1 MVRMPVNASSVP
13 VSRWRTLI
21 VEVFRFLSVGGIAYI
36 VDVGVSNLL
45 VYGFFG
51 LPALMSGSP
60 LKAKIIS
67 TILSII
73 VAWLGNKLWTYGDRD
88 SGSNLRGFVMFIV
101 VNAIGMVIAVAPLG
115 FTWYILGLRDPISYN
130 ISTNIIGIG
139 LAMIFRFY
147 AYRTWVFK
155 NVTETEVVVPL
166 AEDEAVAGGG
176 DVPMA
181 ANDGEAP
188 AGEAAAVVGEDGA
201 PAREDGAFTGE
212 GVAFTGEGNAP
223 KEQAR

>member
-1 MVRMPVNASSVP
+1 MPVNATSVP

-21 VEVFRFLSVGGIAYI
+21 VEVFRFLSVGGVAYI

-51 LPALMSGSP
+51 IPALMPGSP

-67 TILSII
+67 TVLSII

-88 SGSNLRGFVMFIV
+88 SGSNVRGFVMFVV

-115 FTWYILGLRDPISYN
+115 FTWYVLGLRDPVSYN
-130 ISTNIIGIG
+130 LSTNVIGIG
-139 LAMIFRFY
+139 LAMVFRFY

-155 NVTETEVVVPL
+155 EISETEVVVPM
-166 AEDEAVAGGG
+166 EDDDVA
-176 DVPMA
+176 A
-181 ANDGEAP
+181 S
-188 AGEAAAVVGEDGA
+188 
-201 PAREDGAFTGE
+201 R
-212 GVAFTGEGNAP
+212 
-223 KEQAR
+223 KR

>member
-1 MVRMPVNASSVP
+1 MRATGGHAGRMMVRMPLTATSVP
-13 VSRWRTLI
+13 VSRWRTLA
-21 VEVFRFLSVGGIAYI
+21 VEVFRFLSVGGFAYI

-51 LPALMSGSP
+51 VPALMPGSP

-67 TILSII
+67 TVLSVI

-88 SGSNLRGFVMFIV
+88 SGSNVRGFIMFVV
-101 VNAIGMVIAVAPLG
+101 VNAIGMVIAVVPLG

-130 ISTNIIGIG
+130 LSTNVIGIG

-155 NVTETEVVVPL
+155 DITEAEVVVPL
-166 AEDEAVAGGG
+166 EEDNVASRK
-176 DVPMA
+176 
-181 ANDGEAP
+181 N
-188 AGEAAAVVGEDGA
+188 
-201 PAREDGAFTGE
+201 
-212 GVAFTGEGNAP
+212 
-223 KEQAR
+223 

>member
-1 MVRMPVNASSVP
+1 MVVMPLTASPVP
-13 VSRWRTLI
+13 VSRWRTLV
-21 VEVFRFLSVGGIAYI
+21 VEVFRFLSVGGFAYI

-51 LPALMSGSP
+51 IPALMPGSP

-67 TILSII
+67 TVLSVI

-88 SGSNLRGFVMFIV
+88 SGSNVRGFIMFVV

-130 ISTNIIGIG
+130 ISTNVIGIG
-139 LAMIFRFY
+139 LAMVFRFY

-155 NVTETEVVVPL
+155 DIKETEVVVPL
-166 AEDEAVAGGG
+166 APEHATEERSEEARG
-176 DVPMA
+176 
-181 ANDGEAP
+181 
-188 AGEAAAVVGEDGA
+188 
-201 PAREDGAFTGE
+201 R
-212 GVAFTGEGNAP
+212 
-223 KEQAR
+223 RSR